1 MEGWLRSILGLFSS
15 FRATYRSD
23 GMGWMGLVIIGHRS
37 SKSTF
42 GANIPLE
49 FTLLAQKLQLTISK
63 MDNSQLLASISTQ
76 NTGFSKHIYIS
87 SDKRLD
93 IRTMME
99 KHSCIWFMLGFTTL
113 YQVPFWLL
121 RLEPNQIFQFKLNDC
136 FKIWVN
142 SFSDREKDKSC
153 YFRWWRLI
161 DSKYV

>member
-1 MEGWLRSILGLFSS
+1 
-15 FRATYRSD
+15 
-23 GMGWMGLVIIGHRS
+23 
-37 SKSTF
+37 
-42 GANIPLE
+42 
-49 FTLLAQKLQLTISK
+49 

-121 RLEPNQIFQFKLNDC
+121 RLEPNQIFQFKLKDC

-153 YFRWWRLI
+153 YFRGLENFNFMLYFGKICWFYLI
-161 DSKYV
+161 KLFVRNFPNKIVDKFRFIHFFVFFFNICLFYFVFLQTKL